1 VLRGSVLHHG
11 FDLGLDDLGS
21 VEGNVVGAV
30 GGRDELPVGAASAN
44 SAWAA
49 RHASASGGEVGNGV
63 WAETMTVARTLA
75 GQLIL
80 WYAW

>member
-1 VLRGSVLHHG
+1 MSWELWA
-11 FDLGLDDLGS
+11 
-21 VEGNVVGAV
+21 AV
-30 GGRDELPVGAASAN
+30 TSCRLGAASAN

-63 WAETMTVARTLA
+63 WAETMTVAGTLA

-80 WYAW
+80 